1 MGVQKD
7 RFLHLVRP
15 FLPGRFREAVRNCLI
30 IPQVKRSVEL
40 RADHVQLFFHTLL
53 AGNGSVTMPKRK
65 LEEQQ
70 VEIFEGEGVAG
81 SLELVLA
88 PGTASGYAGVRP
100 SGRMWLARQQR
111 RWRHEE
117 ELPAAQAGRL

>member
-1 MGVQKD
+1 M
-7 RFLHLVRP
+7 HLVRP

-40 RADHVQLFFHTLL
+40 RAGHVQLFFHTLL

-100 SGRMWLARQQR
+100 SGRMSGLILE
-111 RWRHEE
+111 RHERHAAT
-117 ELPAAQAGRL
+117 LMPAAEWASARRKPG